1 MQKQFGSINAFLDT
15 IMRIAGRIMD
25 RELHKYA
32 LARTGLVGMPSSQFT
47 FGLKC
52 VIALRKLN
60 FFAYGQLRLKTHFE

>member
-15 IMRIAGRIMD
+15 IMRIARRIMD

-52 VIALRKLN
+52 VIA
-60 FFAYGQLRLKTHFE
+60 